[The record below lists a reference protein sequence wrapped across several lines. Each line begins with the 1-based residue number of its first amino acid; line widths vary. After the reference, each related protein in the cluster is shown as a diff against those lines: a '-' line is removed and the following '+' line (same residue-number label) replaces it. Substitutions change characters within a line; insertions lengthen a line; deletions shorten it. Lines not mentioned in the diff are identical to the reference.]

1 MLLLTVAHQLCHVG
15 AGKFSH
21 QCVIQ
26 LQLASSPANAST
38 DKSGK
43 KFAPKAP
50 ARRPA
55 APASTQSSTRPSVD
69 RQLHSQTPQPQSL
82 QQYVAS
88 SPTPS
93 ISLSKVA
100 SSQQPA
106 TNVLSKASSGNE
118 ATSIPIPSRSTSAL
132 KRASPV
138 STVPQQRPAS
148 PPRLLR
154 RLTPISQPAIDASR
168 APEPSD
174 PVPTLNE
181 ISPKHTVNHDASIS
195 VPTGLHSG
203 SVAETTSTDFPVPA
217 VKRRRVEKAPER
229 NRTEETLASIASA
242 NVPIP
247 STEMNENVVES
258 SSNVLALAVSKTFA
272 KTNKPRL
279 SAQEKRKQQIADAA
293 AKVVMDATRSPS
305 ARAKRSRKNLRRK
318 GTQRNESE
326 TATTPAE
333 ASREPRSQAQGDA
346 APAKARRQYTK
357 KKNLQCIEDAAA
369 QVVEDAV
376 QGSPKDPRMRGRRR
390 KRAPTPEG
398 AETLQITPS
407 EVRMM
412 DLCRDGGTG
421 RKSEREK
428 ELEELERADDIR
440 KKQRQLKEVMSE
452 AEPESRATP
461 LESTEVRQERLAR
474 QREQEENVA
483 HNVPNTII
491 VNGQIQIDE
500 TSLEIDR
507 HAAAA
512 LERNAEQLD
521 AVDETDM
528 TRKIN
533 SATWLKRDK
542 SGGWNEM
549 LTERFYDGLR
559 MFGTD
564 FEMISKLFPGRTRHK
579 IKLKFCKEEKTNG
592 DRIKATL
599 LGEKLAVDL
608 PEIEKMAGT
617 EFDDPEELDRD
628 LEEDRIRLQEET
640 AAEKQAMDEAKRE
653 RQEQIAAEQAA
664 AENDSSA
671 KENRRGKGR
680 KKGPKRKKGEKAE
693 KSTPGKKNNQAQM
706 VARARAGDVF
716 GELAEA

>member
-1 MLLLTVAHQLCHVG
+1 M
-15 AGKFSH
+15 
-21 QCVIQ
+21 
-26 LQLASSPANAST
+26 ASSPANAPT

-43 KFAPKAP
+43 RFAPKAP
-50 ARRPA
+50 ARRAA

-69 RQLHSQTPQPQSL
+69 RQLQSQTPQPQSL
-82 QQYVAS
+82 QQHVPS

-93 ISLSKVA
+93 ILLPKVA

-106 TNVLSKASSGNE
+106 TAVLAKASSRSE
-118 ATSIPIPSRSTSAL
+118 ATSIPIPSRRTSAL
-132 KRASPV
+132 KRASPA
-138 STVPQQRPAS
+138 SAAPQRRPAS
-148 PPRLLR
+148 PPQLSC
-154 RLTPISQPAIDASR
+154 RLTIVSQPAVDANS
-168 APEPSD
+168 APGPLD
-174 PVPTLNE
+174 PVPTPNE
-181 ISPKHTVNHDASIS
+181 LSLKHTANYDPPVS
-195 VPTGLHSG
+195 VSTGLHGG
-203 SVAETTSTDFPVPA
+203 SVAETTSTDVSVPA
-217 VKRRRVEKAPER
+217 VKRRRVEIAPER
-229 NRTEETLASIASA
+229 NQTEKSRTPVAGA
-242 NVPIP
+242 NIPIP
-247 STEMNENVVES
+247 STETNETVVES
-258 SSNVLALAVSKTFA
+258 SSNALAPSVSKNFA
-272 KTNKPRL
+272 KTDKPSSL
-279 SAQEKRKQQIADAA
+279 VQGKRKQQIADVAA
-293 AKVVMDATRSPS
+293 IVVADATGSPPP
-305 ARAKRSRKNLRRK
+305 RAKRSRKSLK
-318 GTQRNESE
+318 GKGVQRYESV
-326 TATTPAE
+326 TVRTPSKA
-333 ASREPRSQAQGDA
+333 AQEPCSQAEGDV
-346 APAKARRQYTK
+346 APAKARRKYTK
-357 KKNLQCIEDAAA
+357 QKTLQSIEDAAA

-376 QGSPKDPRMRGRRR
+376 QGSSKDPRMRGRRR

-428 ELEELERADDIR
+428 ELEELERAEFIR
-440 KKQRQLKEVMSE
+440 KKQRQLKEVMGE
-452 AEPESRATP
+452 AEHESRATP
-461 LESTEVRQERLAR
+461 HESTEVQQERLAR
-474 QREQEENVA
+474 QRVQEENVA

-512 LERNAEQLD
+512 LERNVEQLD

-564 FEMISKLFPGRTRHK
+564 FEMISKMFPGRTRHK

-608 PEIEKMAGT
+608 PELEKMVGT
-617 EFDDPEELDRD
+617 EFDDPEDLEKD

-680 KKGPKRKKGEKAE
+680 KKGPKRKKGEKAGR
-693 KSTPGKKNNQAQM
+693 STPGKKDKQAQTT
-706 VARARAGDVF
+706 VASASGGDVL
-716 GELAEA
+716 GELAGA